1 MLVAK
6 VFSFSLAFAL
16 AIGAQPSLRE
26 WANAEEYDLGS
37 QALAE
42 PDPKQRITFLRDWA
56 ARYPKS
62 NFERERLIS
71 FALAFQQT
79 GDPKESLQRAKEALA
94 LNPDDSGILLLIAAL
109 GPTLPAAL
117 DSEVATVAACA
128 NKLLSINLSHK
139 PKTVTPAQAEPVNRS
154 TSFMDP
160 ETQRVVDFIRRMR
173 VARGSV
179 VEKDPELIKRQ
190 LAEAALEWAK
200 TAKP

>member
-1 MLVAK
+1 MLVSK
-6 VFSFSLAFAL
+6 VFSIALAFAL
-16 AIGAQPSLRE
+16 AIGAQPSPRE

-42 PDPKQRITFLRDWA
+42 PEAKQRITLLRDWA

-79 GDPKESLQRAKEALA
+79 GDPRESLQRATEALA
-94 LNPDDSGILLLIAAL
+94 LNANDPSTLLLIAAL
-109 GPTLPAAL
+109 GPTLPAAS

-139 PKTVTPAQAEPVNRS
+139 PKTVTAAQAEPLNHS
-154 TSFMDP
+154 TSFIDP
-160 ETQRVVDFIRRMR
+160 ETQRVLDFIRRIR
-173 VARGSV
+173 VARGPV

-190 LAEAALEWAK
+190 LAEAALEWVK

>member
-6 VFSFSLAFAL
+6 VFSISLVFAL
-16 AIGAQPSLRE
+16 AISAQPSLRE

-42 PDPKQRITFLRDWA
+42 PDPKQRITLLRDWV

-71 FALAFQQT
+71 LALAFQQT
-79 GDPKESLQRAKEALA
+79 GDPRESLKRATEALA
-94 LNPDDSGILLLIAAL
+94 LNANDPSVLLLIAAL
-109 GPTLPAAL
+109 GPTLPAASE
-117 DSEVATVAACA
+117 SEVATVAACA
-128 NKLLSINLSHK
+128 IKLLSISLSHQ
-139 PKTVTPAQAEPVNRS
+139 PETVTAAQAEPLNRS

-160 ETQRVVDFIRRMR
+160 ETQRVLDFIRRIR
-173 VARGSV
+173 VARGPV

-190 LAEAALEWAK
+190 LAEAALQWAK
-200 TAKP
+200 TTKP